1 MKGRLYVLCM
11 FFVVGTMS
19 SQNKEMSLSM
29 QEAID
34 YAIKNSYT
42 TKVAENDVKAAI
54 KKRWETIATGL
65 PQING
70 EVNYINNLKQPVSLL
85 PGEIVNKE
93 KGTFVPVT
101 FGTKQTMNATVTLN
115 QLLFDG
121 TYLIGLQSAKTYLKI
136 SKQAKEK
143 TILATKEAIINAYGN
158 VLITEKTI
166 EILERNK
173 KVLEK
178 NFNDAKKINENGLNE
193 EEDVEQLEITL
204 GNVESSLRNAIR
216 LKGIAYQ
223 MLNLSLGNSINTK
236 LVLTDNLD
244 SLMLTNIDLELLT
257 KTFNLEKH
265 IDFRIAENDRKSKYL
280 LMRLQQ
286 SKALPS
292 LGAFLNYGAAANS
305 NTFSFLDESQDWFK
319 SSVLGISLKIPLFS
333 SLGRSAKTAQAKIAL
348 ASADIRLEEIKQKLS
363 LQAEAAKS
371 EYQLSIENYETA
383 KRNLELAERIEKKQQ
398 IKFFEGISTSF
409 DLYQAQN
416 QLYSQQNKYV
426 QSMLNVVAK
435 KAKLENALN
444 ITIK

>member
-236 LVLTDNLD
+236 LVLTDDLD

-383 KRNLELAERIEKKQQ
+383 KRNLQLAERIEKKQQ

-409 DLYQAQN
+409 DLSQAQN

>member
-1 MKGRLYVLCM
+1 
-11 FFVVGTMS
+11 
-19 SQNKEMSLSM
+19 MSLSM

-333 SLGRSAKTAQAKIAL
+333 SLGRRAKTAQAKIAL

-409 DLYQAQN
+409 DLSQAQN

>member
-1 MKGRLYVLCM
+1 
-11 FFVVGTMS
+11 
-19 SQNKEMSLSM
+19 MSLSM

-319 SSVLGISLKIPLFS
+319 SSILGISLKIPLFS

-383 KRNLELAERIEKKQQ
+383 KRNLQLAERIEKKQQ

-409 DLYQAQN
+409 DLSQAQN

>member
-178 NFNDAKKINENGLNE
+178 NFNEAKKINENGLNE

-409 DLYQAQN
+409 DLSQAQN

>member
-416 QLYSQQNKYV
+416 QLYSQQDKYV

>member
-265 IDFRIAENDRKSKYL
+265 IDFKIAENDRKSKYL

-409 DLYQAQN
+409 DLSQAQN

>member
-319 SSVLGISLKIPLFS
+319 SSILGISLKIPLFS

-383 KRNLELAERIEKKQQ
+383 KRNLQLAERIEKKQQ

-409 DLYQAQN
+409 DLSQAQN

>member
-1 MKGRLYVLCM
+1 
-11 FFVVGTMS
+11 
-19 SQNKEMSLSM
+19 MSLSM

-101 FGTKQTMNATVTLN
+101 FGTKQTMNAIVTLN

-409 DLYQAQN
+409 DLSQAQN

-426 QSMLNVVAK
+426 ESMLNVVAK

>member
-1 MKGRLYVLCM
+1 
-11 FFVVGTMS
+11 
-19 SQNKEMSLSM
+19 MSLSM

-223 MLNLSLGNSINTK
+223 MLNLCLGNSINTK

-409 DLYQAQN
+409 DLSQAQN

>member
-409 DLYQAQN
+409 DLSQAQN

>member
-409 DLYQAQN
+409 DLYQVQN

>member
-1 MKGRLYVLCM
+1 
-11 FFVVGTMS
+11 
-19 SQNKEMSLSM
+19 MSLSM

-398 IKFFEGISTSF
+398 IKFFEGVSTSF
-409 DLYQAQN
+409 DLSQAQN

>member
-1 MKGRLYVLCM
+1 
-11 FFVVGTMS
+11 
-19 SQNKEMSLSM
+19 MSLSM

-416 QLYSQQNKYV
+416 QLYSQQDKYV

>member
-1 MKGRLYVLCM
+1 
-11 FFVVGTMS
+11 
-19 SQNKEMSLSM
+19 MSLSM

-265 IDFRIAENDRKSKYL
+265 IDFKIAENDRKSKYL

-409 DLYQAQN
+409 DLSQAQN

>member
-1 MKGRLYVLCM
+1 
-11 FFVVGTMS
+11 
-19 SQNKEMSLSM
+19 MSLSM

-236 LVLTDNLD
+236 LVLTDDLD

-383 KRNLELAERIEKKQQ
+383 KRNLQLAERIEKKQQ

-409 DLYQAQN
+409 DLSQAQN

>member
-216 LKGIAYQ
+216 LKGMAYQ

-416 QLYSQQNKYV
+416 QLYSQQDKYV

>member
-101 FGTKQTMNATVTLN
+101 FGTKQTMNAIVTLN

-409 DLYQAQN
+409 DLSQAQN

-426 QSMLNVVAK
+426 ESMLNVVAK

>member
-1 MKGRLYVLCM
+1 
-11 FFVVGTMS
+11 
-19 SQNKEMSLSM
+19 MSLSM

-216 LKGIAYQ
+216 LKGMAYQ

-416 QLYSQQNKYV
+416 QLYSQQDKYV

>member
-398 IKFFEGISTSF
+398 IKFFEGVSTSF
-409 DLYQAQN
+409 DLSQAQN

>member
-244 SLMLTNIDLELLT
+244 SLMLTKIDLELLT

-409 DLYQAQN
+409 DLSQAQN